1 MAEPPSSRPRRRVP
15 PVETSY
21 WTRSRKPLQ
30 ILGFLLPLIVAY
42 ELGLALLLRSDDGVV
57 VTNKAHESLLMF
69 FSAFG
74 VSPAGSLYIGGLVIV
89 VVLLV
94 WHLLTRDPW
103 TFDWRT
109 AGLMAVESLGL
120 TLPLLVL
127 ARVISQ
133 ELAPATAPTPL
144 ADLSIWS
151 KMAIS
156 VGAGLY
162 EELMFRMLLI
172 AVVHTLLVDVGK
184 ISNRVGASVAVL
196 VSAIAFTVYH
206 PLRDASGA
214 LAGANVVFYFA
225 AGLYFGA
232 VYILRGFGIV
242 VAVHALYDVIV
253 VSLHS

>member
-1 MAEPPSSRPRRRVP
+1 
-15 PVETSY
+15 
-21 WTRSRKPLQ
+21 
-30 ILGFLLPLIVAY
+30 VAY
-42 ELGLALLLRSDDGVV
+42 ELGLALLLRSDEGFVI
-57 VTNKAHESLLMF
+57 TNKAHESLLNF

-74 VSPAGSLYIGGLVIV
+74 ISPAGSLYVGGVVII

-94 WHLLTRDPW
+94 WHLLVHDRW
-103 TFDWRT
+103 TFDLRT
-109 AGLMAVESLGL
+109 AGLMALESLGL

-127 ARVISQ
+127 ARIISQ
-133 ELAPATAPTPL
+133 ELAPAATPMPL
-144 ADLSIWS
+144 AELNLFS

-184 ISNRVGASVAVL
+184 MSNGLGASIAVL
-196 VSAIAFTVYH
+196 VSAVAFTAYH

-214 LAGANVVFYFA
+214 MSGANLVFYFA
-225 AGLYFGA
+225 AGLYFGT

-242 VAVHALYDVIV
+242 VAVHTLYDVIV
-253 VSLHS
+253 VWLHHHQ